1 MWALILPFFL
11 LLSSLRSSTVQAI
24 GVPSF
29 LNSQELY
36 ASSVSYCSP
45 PNAILVEQF
54 QLKFYRNN
62 NSIAF
67 NIHAQSVLPNLYPTI
82 AVSLVAYGKSVLN
95 QTYDICSLFGG
106 VICPLPQY
114 DFHGVAVIPL
124 PSSVIPNIPKEAY
137 IVPNL
142 DATAKI
148 ELIDNV
154 TGAVVACIRASLSN
168 GLSTHVESISLTV
181 GLIVLVAFLLIS
193 FRDLSSHPESPLRS
207 SVILG
212 TPVSLEPPKSRGT
225 MVFQTVIKFFQHISL
240 TGFLTLQTPGAY
252 LGFTENFAWSN
263 LLIYVKAIQSSLNSF
278 GKRTGADD
286 DSLGFVGRAA
296 NFTYTN
302 LTGSGNADGNT
313 LPFPFASTA
322 KIAEYPHV
330 EWERFEVG
338 PLRNVG
344 GLSKRQSVQPASG
357 DVEGIPYVQNEGSI
371 PTSGL
376 EIVATDL
383 NIQPGALFMTS
394 FINFLILLGLTLVFM
409 TLLYLLCLGWMS
421 LLKRRYNKRQSVLL
435 NEKGISASKPTIQ
448 EVAKRWRWRFFACMM
463 ALRVLITCYFP
474 LSLFSFYT
482 FSLGPHASW
491 VFQLFAALILAIL
504 TILLI
509 LVCLTPLQKK
519 RDRDQDVRRAVEG
532 AGLVAEEKDGARN
545 DAKMRKQRWYGPV
558 DSVKECWEEYN
569 VEFKPKGKYWF
580 LPFVLMIE
588 LVEAAVVG
596 FAQNHGLLQV
606 IFLVVLSTIHFLAHL
621 LIRPYI
627 SKFSNFLTTVLSLFR
642 VAVIATLIPFAL
654 KNHNISALTRAI
666 IGFVLIGVEAVG
678 ILVVILSVIV
688 FCIWWAVRRA
698 WRAWKSRERKRQ
710 QHVEDGVEEEQIRA
724 P

>member
-212 TPVSLEPPKSRGT
+212 TPVSFEPPKSRGT

-302 LTGSGNADGNT
+302 LTGSGNTDGNT

-322 KIAEYPHV
+322 KIAEYPRV

-338 PLRNVG
+338 PLRDVG

-409 TLLYLLCLGWMS
+409 TVLYLLCLGWMS
-421 LLKRRYNKRQSVLL
+421 VLKRRYNKRQSVL
-435 NEKGISASKPTIQ
+435 NEKGISTSKPTIQ

-504 TILLI
+504 TILRGTEIRTSDEL
-509 LVCLTPLQKK
+509 LKELDWLQ
-519 RDRDQDVRRAVEG
+519 RRKTEQG
-532 AGLVAEEKDGARN
+532 N

-588 LVEAAVVG
+588 LVEAAV
-596 FAQNHGLLQV
+596 NHGLLQV